1 MKPDIIILYLIHTGA
16 LTVPEGKNIFP
27 DLVQF
32 RRDAD
37 ENDENETFTIIH
49 WDFRDGNGVLVPQ
62 PDLEA
67 IAATGAYQ
75 TYEANRPSIEEK
87 KANEKRFDTDKL
99 ELAVY
104 DVIREEINRGRKF
117 ERDLLAAVA
126 AASTLANLKS
136 GIAAIVTQNADISL
150 ADAKQLVKN
159 KL

>member
-16 LTVPEGKNIFP
+16 LTVPEGKNVFP

-32 RRDAD
+32 RRDVD
-37 ENDENETFTIIH
+37 GQEETFTIVH
-49 WDFRDGNGVLVPQ
+49 WGFAEPQ

-67 IAATGAYQ
+67 IAATVDYQ

-117 ERDLLAAVA
+117 ERDILAAI
-126 AASTLANLKS
+126 AASTSLANFQS
-136 GIAAIVTQNADISL
+136 RSATVAQNTQNADISL

>member
-1 MKPDIIILYLIHTGA
+1 MKPDIIILYLIHTGV
-16 LTVPEGKNIFP
+16 LTVPEGKNVFP

-32 RRDAD
+32 RRDVD
-37 ENDENETFTIIH
+37 GQDETFTIVH
-49 WDFRDGNGVLVPQ
+49 WGFAEPQ

-67 IAATGAYQ
+67 IAATGDYQ

-104 DVIREEINRGRKF
+104 DVIREEINRRRKF

>member
-16 LTVPEGKNIFP
+16 LTVPEGKNVFP

-32 RRDAD
+32 RRDVD
-37 ENDENETFTIIH
+37 GQDETFTIVH
-49 WDFRDGNGVLVPQ
+49 WDFAEPQ

-67 IAATGAYQ
+67 IAATVDYQ

-104 DVIREEINRGRKF
+104 DVIREEINRRRKF

-126 AASTLANLKS
+126 APTTTSLATLKTAV
-136 GIAAIVTQNADISL
+136 AAIVTQNADISL
-150 ADAKQLVKN
+150 AEAKQLVKN

>member
-16 LTVPEGKNIFP
+16 LTVPEGKNVFP

-32 RRDAD
+32 RRDVD
-37 ENDENETFTIIH
+37 GQDETFTIVH
-49 WDFRDGNGVLVPQ
+49 WGFAEPQ

-67 IAATGAYQ
+67 IAATVDYQ

-104 DVIREEINRGRKF
+104 DVIREEINRRRKF
-117 ERDLLAAVA
+117 ERDLLAAVS
-126 AASTLANLKS
+126 ASTTLANLKS